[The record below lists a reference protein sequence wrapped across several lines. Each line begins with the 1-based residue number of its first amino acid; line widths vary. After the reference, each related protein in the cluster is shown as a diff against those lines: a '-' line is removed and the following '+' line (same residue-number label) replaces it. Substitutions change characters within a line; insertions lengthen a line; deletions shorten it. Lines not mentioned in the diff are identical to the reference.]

1 MTKRVTQIVDIL
13 KDRFPDEIRDI
24 HDFAGQISVIVKK
37 DRIVD
42 ILRFLHDTA
51 ELDFDH
57 LQDLCGVDY
66 KDRKSC
72 RFEVVYQLFSI
83 EKGYAIRIRAEVPE
97 DDAVIDTVTSIW
109 EGAGWHERECFDMFG
124 IVFRGHSDLRR
135 VLMPEDWQGYPLRK
149 DYPLKGP
156 QEYWQGFQEVLQ
168 KAEEYRQYE
177 TKVIE

>member
-1 MTKRVTQIVDIL
+1 MSSSLNEVIDAIKTK
-13 KDRFPDEIRDI
+13 FPDEIKEISEFARQVSVVVRKDLVRDI
-24 HDFAGQISVIVKK
+24 LV
-37 DRIVD
+37 
-42 ILRFLHDTA
+42 FLHDNFH
-51 ELDFDH
+51 FDH

-66 KDRKSC
+66 KDKKDN

-83 EKGYAIRIRAEVPE
+83 DNGQALRIRAEVPE

-124 IVFRGHSDLRR
+124 IVFRGHNDLRR

-156 QEYWQGFQEVLQ
+156 KEYWQGFKDVLQ
-168 KAEEYRQYE
+168 KAEEYRQFE
-177 TKVIE
+177 TKELGA